1 VPTSSRQMLAI
12 AAAVLVIVAAAAF
25 FFLSQSD
32 QPTIPQ
38 TGAGATAT
46 TAAAAGGEL
55 MVPGPLGEKT
65 IGDPKAPNVV
75 IEYAALTC
83 PHCQRFHTDV
93 FPSFKE
99 KYIDTGKVYFVFREF
114 PLNPLDQ
121 AAVMLARCAPAD
133 KYFEMVDLFFE
144 QQRNWA
150 FVSDPKTAL
159 LNLAKQTG
167 FNQTSFEACLTNQQ
181 ILDGVNWVKNRADN
195 QFDVKST
202 PTFFINGEKAVGVQ
216 TLEAMDKLLAG

>member
-1 VPTSSRQMLAI
+1 MPTSSRQLLAI

-25 FFLSQSD
+25 YFLNQSD

-38 TGAGATAT
+38 TGAGATA
-46 TAAAAGGEL
+46 AVAAGGEL

-65 IGDPKAPNVV
+65 MGDPKAPNVV

-83 PHCQRFHTDV
+83 PHCQRFYTEV
-93 FPSFKE
+93 FPAFKE
-99 KYIDTGKVYFVFREF
+99 KYVDTGKVYFIFREF

-150 FVSDPKTAL
+150 FVPDPKTAL
-159 LNLAKQTG
+159 LNLSKQAG

-202 PTFFINGEKAVGVQ
+202 PTFFINGEKAVGEQ

>member
-1 VPTSSRQMLAI
+1 MPTSSRQMLAI

-32 QPTIPQ
+32 QPTIPP
-38 TGAGATAT
+38 TGAGAAT
-46 TAAAAGGEL
+46 AAGGEL

-83 PHCQRFHTDV
+83 PHCQRFYSDV
-93 FPSFKE
+93 FPAFKT
-99 KYIDTGKVYFVFREF
+99 KYIDTGKVYFIFREF

-159 LNLAKQTG
+159 LNLSKQAG

-181 ILDGVNWVKNRADN
+181 ILDGVNFVKNRADT
-195 QFDVKST
+195 QFGVKST
-202 PTFFINGEKAVGVQ
+202 PTFFINGEKAVGEQ
-216 TLEAMDKLLAG
+216 TLEDLDKQLAG